1 MKKLTGYF
9 LLAATASCVTAM
21 NASATVQTPVALG
34 SNSTFVA
41 LAGTTVTVT
50 GGGTITGNI
59 GIDPGSAFVAGT
71 PPVTVI
77 GTVYAGGSVAAQA
90 QADLTTAINDAAG
103 RQTPVILSG
112 NIGGQTLTPGLFK
125 STSSLAISSGTLTLD
140 AQGAANAVFI
150 FQIASTLTMTSGE
163 QVVLAGGA
171 TAANIFWQV
180 GTSATIGTT
189 AVIHGNIL
197 AAVSISLLTG
207 STLDGRALAQSGAV
221 TMDTGGLNNIS
232 LPASTST
239 SNAPVIAPAG
249 TVGNSTGTVNEA
261 SFAAPVVAGSVA
273 AVFGSNL
280 SIGQSSSMVPTPL
293 PESLAQSSF
302 VIGGVAAPLYF
313 ASPGQVNLQIPWELA
328 GQIQAAIT
336 ATVAGVAS
344 NIQAVKLATFA
355 PGVYSINMSGA
366 GQGAILIAPTAQ
378 LAAAGTPVLRGG
390 YVAIFC
396 TGLGPVSNRPATG
409 SPALSVPLSYSLTL
423 PTVTIGGVGATVT
436 YSGLAPTL
444 VGLYQVNALVPAGVL
459 PGNAVPV
466 IVSIGGA
473 TSNTV
478 TIAVQ

>member
-1 MKKLTGYF
+1 
-9 LLAATASCVTAM
+9 
-21 NASATVQTPVALG
+21 
-34 SNSTFVA
+34 
-41 LAGTTVTVT
+41 
-50 GGGTITGNI
+50 
-59 GIDPGSAFVAGT
+59 
-71 PPVTVI
+71 
-77 GTVYAGGSVAAQA
+77 
-90 QADLTTAINDAAG
+90 
-103 RQTPVILSG
+103 
-112 NIGGQTLTPGLFK
+112 
-125 STSSLAISSGTLTLD
+125 
-140 AQGAANAVFI
+140 
-150 FQIASTLTMTSGE
+150 
-163 QVVLAGGA
+163 
-171 TAANIFWQV
+171 
-180 GTSATIGTT
+180 
-189 AVIHGNIL
+189 
-197 AAVSISLLTG
+197 
-207 STLDGRALAQSGAV
+207 LAQSGAV
-221 TMDTGGLNNIS
+221 TIDTGGLNNIS

-409 SPALSVPLSYSLTL
+409 SPALSVPLS
-423 PTVTIGGVGATVT
+423 
-436 YSGLAPTL
+436 
-444 VGLYQVNALVPAGVL
+444 
-459 PGNAVPV
+459 
-466 IVSIGGA
+466 
-473 TSNTV
+473 
-478 TIAVQ
+478 